1 MFAAFASLMNGRS
14 ETPPTTIFHVR
25 SKDRIS
31 MVNIRIIRRL
41 ALALLILALFVV
53 LPACRTAGS
62 SPPPLVRSPDATTSR
77 FALRPILDGEG
88 YRPYYVAGYAG
99 ASYGP
104 GLFSRRSMV
113 GLPTAPGPG
122 IPNVTVEQG
131 TWDPQ

>member
-1 MFAAFASLMNGRS
+1 
-14 ETPPTTIFHVR
+14 
-25 SKDRIS
+25 
-31 MVNIRIIRRL
+31 MVNIRGNWRL
-41 ALALLILALFVV
+41 ACTLPILAVSVV
-53 LPACRTAGS
+53 VPACRSAGG
-62 SPPPLVRSPDATTSR
+62 SPPPLVRSPDGTTSR

-113 GLPTAPGPG
+113 GVPTAPGPG
-122 IPNVTVEQG
+122 TPNVTVEQG

>member
-1 MFAAFASLMNGRS
+1 MF
-14 ETPPTTIFHVR
+14 
-25 SKDRIS
+25 D
-31 MVNIRIIRRL
+31 IRLNWRL
-41 ALALLILALFVV
+41 ACTLPILALLVM
-53 LPACRTAGS
+53 LPACNSPGGP
-62 SPPPLVRSPDATTSR
+62 PPPLVRSPDETPRR

-122 IPNVTVEQG
+122 VPNVTVEQG
-131 TWDPQ
+131 TWDQQ